1 MGPGVQ
7 AEAAPRGPAGR
18 SPQAAGGSRFA
29 VAAACRFGAAVSQ
42 GDPMARVASRRVAR
56 TRPGGNGSL
65 SGTRRPRPEA
75 YTAPGRS
82 GESMHEGPRADGGA
96 AAAAAAAK
104 RTPTLRDKFVVIYEA
119 RSRRRDA
126 PGTFARPRR
135 PSPAPRARAR
145 EQLAQAEVTPYC
157 GAGKS
162 GKRVRAGALPAAN
175 GRGGG
180 GGGGGAGA
188 ASPAPDASVRG
199 RGEEHGRSQNG
210 DRL

>member
-82 GESMHEGPRADGGA
+82 GESMHEGPRADGG
-96 AAAAAAAK
+96 
-104 RTPTLRDKFVVIYEA
+104 
-119 RSRRRDA
+119 
-126 PGTFARPRR
+126 
-135 PSPAPRARAR
+135 
-145 EQLAQAEVTPYC
+145 
-157 GAGKS
+157 
-162 GKRVRAGALPAAN
+162 
-175 GRGGG
+175 GGG
-180 GGGGGAGA
+180 GGEADSDSARQICCHLRGALPPPRR
-188 ASPAPDASVRG
+188 SRHVR
-199 RGEEHGRSQNG
+199 ET
-210 DRL
+210 